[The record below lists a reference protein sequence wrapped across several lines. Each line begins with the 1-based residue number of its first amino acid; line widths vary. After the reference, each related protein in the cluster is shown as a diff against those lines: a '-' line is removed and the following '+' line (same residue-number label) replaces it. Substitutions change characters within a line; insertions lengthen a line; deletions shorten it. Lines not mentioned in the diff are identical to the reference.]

1 MIPSW
6 SARSGGRPRQPT
18 SGCPPCSACS
28 CSVSAGGSPGQP
40 PATTARVGGR
50 ESAMDLE
57 PVKSVRI
64 YEDIV
69 RQVRAL
75 IADGHLK
82 SGDRLPP
89 ERDLAERFRVSRT
102 SVREALRS
110 LQTRGLIEIRAGEGA
125 FVRDVS
131 VEALVEPLALVILP
145 HREAVGELFEARRI
159 LEPAIAALAARRA
172 TREEVGEMGRI
183 LEEQAREVRSGRT
196 GVAQDSALH
205 AAIAAAAHNR
215 AIVRIVNALV
225 DLLAQSREES
235 LLTPGRPTRS
245 HQDHRRIL
253 AAIRRRDENG
263 ARRAML
269 THLTAV
275 ERLVLGN
282 ADAAPATGRSH

>member
-1 MIPSW
+1 
-6 SARSGGRPRQPT
+6 
-18 SGCPPCSACS
+18 
-28 CSVSAGGSPGQP
+28 
-40 PATTARVGGR
+40 
-50 ESAMDLE
+50 MDIE

-69 RQVRAL
+69 RQVKAL
-75 IADGHLK
+75 IADGQLK

-110 LQTRGLIEIRAGEGA
+110 LQSRGLIEIRAGEGA

-131 VEALVEPLALVILP
+131 VEALIEPLALVILP
-145 HREAVGELFEARRI
+145 YREAVGELFEARHL

-172 TREEVGEMGRI
+172 TREEIAEMERI
-183 LEEQAREVRSGRT
+183 LVEQAHEVAEGRT
-196 GVAQDSALH
+196 GMAQDSALH
-205 AAIAAAAHNR
+205 AAIAQSAHNR
-215 AIVRIVNALV
+215 AIVRIVSALV

-235 LLTPGRPTRS
+235 LLTAGRPTRS

-253 AAIRRRDENG
+253 DAIRRRDEAG

-269 THLTAV
+269 EHLTAV
-275 ERLVLGN
+275 QRLV
-282 ADAAPATGRSH
+282 TGRPTRRLKSPRAPKRRPERKRSR

>member
-1 MIPSW
+1 MEI
-6 SARSGGRPRQPT
+6 
-18 SGCPPCSACS
+18 
-28 CSVSAGGSPGQP
+28 
-40 PATTARVGGR
+40 
-50 ESAMDLE
+50 E

-110 LQTRGLIEIRAGEGA
+110 LQSRGLIDIRAGEGA

-131 VEALVEPLALVILP
+131 VEALIEPLALVILP
-145 HREAVGELFEARRI
+145 YREAVGELFEARRL

-172 TREEVGEMGRI
+172 TREELAEMERI
-183 LEEQAREVRSGRT
+183 LAEQASEVAHGRT
-196 GVAQDSALH
+196 GMSQDSALH

-235 LLTPGRPTRS
+235 LHTPGRPKRS

-253 AAIRRRDENG
+253 DAIRRRDEARARKAMLEHLDAVAELVDARPG
-263 ARRAML
+263 GRRA
-269 THLTAV
+269 A
-275 ERLVLGN
+275 RGKFRG
-282 ADAAPATGRSH
+282 DKRG